1 MRSPGADPAGRAVA
15 DTLFHALAVLRLVL
29 LANTIGLYVYRQS
42 AYPHP
47 VAGAWVVAALAGW
60 TLVAAAAYSRPA
72 RRRAPLLVA
81 DLAVSLAAI
90 LVTPYVK
97 GPGLNATLPGFW
109 VMAVV
114 LAWAIVWRVPGGL
127 GSAALVA
134 VADLSIRHGDIDQTN
149 YANIFLL
156 LVGGATVGFL
166 SDLLQRMAAE
176 RDSAEREAAA
186 AAERQRLARV
196 VHDGVLQVL
205 ALVQRRGA
213 ELGGEAAELGRL
225 AGEQEVALRALVQQ
239 RPPGSGQGGTIDLAE
254 ALTGLATPAV
264 TVSVP
269 GRPVPMA
276 ADRAEELTAVVQA
289 CLSNV
294 RHHVGLD
301 APAWVLLEEVGGDL
315 VVSVR
320 DEGPGIPPG
329 RLEEAAAQGRLGV
342 AASIRGRV
350 RDLGGS
356 AGLHTAPGQG
366 TEWEI
371 AVPRAVPP
379 GGAG

>member
-1 MRSPGADPAGRAVA
+1 MRTPAADPAGRAVA
-15 DTLFHALAVLRLVL
+15 DTLFQALAVLRLIL
-29 LANTIGLYVYRQS
+29 LANTIGLYVYRQGS
-42 AYPHP
+42 YPHP
-47 VAGAWVVAALAGW
+47 VAGAWAMVGLAAW
-60 TLVAAAAYSRPA
+60 TFAAAAAYSRPA
-72 RRRAPLLVA
+72 RRRWPLLVV
-81 DLAVSLAAI
+81 DLSVALAAI

-127 GSAALVA
+127 VSAGVIS
-134 VADLSIRHGDIDQTN
+134 VADLSIRNGDIDQTN

-156 LVGGATVGFL
+156 LLGGTMVGFL
-166 SDLLQRMAAE
+166 AGLLQRMAAE
-176 RDSAEREAAA
+176 RDRAERDAAA
-186 AAERQRLARV
+186 AAERQRLARA

-213 ELGGEAAELGRL
+213 EIGGEAAELGRL

-239 RPPGSGQGGTIDLAE
+239 RPPDADSAGTADLAVL
-254 ALTGLATPAV
+254 LTALATPSV

-269 GRPVPMA
+269 GRPVTMA
-276 ADRAEELTAVVQA
+276 AHRAGELAAIVEA

-294 RHHVGLD
+294 RHHVGVG
-301 APAWVLLEEVGGDL
+301 APAWVLLEELGEEL
-315 VVSVR
+315 MVSVR

-342 AASIRGRV
+342 VASIRGRAG
-350 RDLGGS
+350 DLGGS
-356 AGLHTAPGQG
+356 AALHTAPGEG

-371 AVPRAVPP
+371 TVPREDR
-379 GGAG
+379 